1 MHERVLFIALIF
13 SAAYALKAVGVFRRE
28 HSEILV
34 DYVVYFCLP
43 VLVFREMRRL
53 EPDPEALGV
62 VLTAWGTIL
71 TSLLISFLTGR
82 FFSLKGGSMRAF
94 LLVSSFGNTAFL
106 GYPFAFAFFGS
117 EGLTYAVLYDQLG
130 SFLMV
135 VSLGFLI
142 ASGKVSARQIF
153 SFPPFPALL
162 VGLAS
167 RGVPLPAG
175 TDLFLDSVSASL
187 VPVVLF
193 AVGLRFEPRE
203 LGASLKHAFIALLIK
218 MFLAPLGVLLLI
230 KALELKGTG
239 YSVALLET
247 AMPPM
252 VMAGIL
258 ALKYNLD
265 ERLALSAI
273 TLGIPLSFLT
283 VPAFLKLL
291 P

>member
-142 ASGKVSARQIF
+142 ASGKVSAR
-153 SFPPFPALL
+153 L
-162 VGLAS
+162 
-167 RGVPLPAG
+167 
-175 TDLFLDSVSASL
+175 
-187 VPVVLF
+187 
-193 AVGLRFEPRE
+193 GLRFEPRE